1 LVIAV
6 GQEFEGKGEFLATQA
21 LNALQARAAGGGF
34 QSRVFSRVIV
44 HPLRPGAAA
53 SAVAGHVSLHL
64 INVRLRTI
72 QAQAGPHDVTLVYWI
87 GRERVEKGERY
98 LLTSEA
104 FDQKGVDLRRSAV
117 PLKELVGDAGRGG
130 KAGAGARVVLL
141 DTLTDAPTEVAD
153 DRTGRA
159 AILRYGWSRADAPLP
174 GLLTALEQASKG
186 ADRTFVETLAR
197 VADRRAGEFPTRPV
211 LEHNLD
217 TRDGAGLGRLVL
229 TRLP

>member
-1 LVIAV
+1 VN
-6 GQEFEGKGEFLATQA
+6 AT
-21 LNALQARAAGGGF
+21 
-34 QSRVFSRVIV
+34 
-44 HPLRPGAAA
+44 P
-53 SAVAGHVSLHL
+53 SAVAGHVTVNAVKFWLT
-64 INVRLRTI
+64 TI

-104 FDQKGVDLRRSAV
+104 FDQKGIELRRSSI
-117 PLKELVGDAGRGG
+117 PLKDLAGDPGRGG

-141 DTLTDAPTEVAD
+141 DTLADGTTEAAD

-159 AILRYGWSRADAPLP
+159 AVLRYAWSRAEAPIP
-174 GLLTALEQASKG
+174 GLLSALEEASKG

-217 TRDGAGLGRLVL
+217 TKDGSGLGRLIL
-229 TRLP
+229 TRGP